1 MTNGKQLR
9 AQIDAESVRA
19 LLLGNGGAAVALLA
33 FLPNIQPA
41 VAPMLGRA
49 VVLALLLFQFGLAAA
64 MVHNHLRRRCSLAYD
79 LAYASSPRGHSP
91 CTVFG
96 WVWSTE
102 PCVCMFSWW
111 FMWLSLLFFLLG
123 GITVFFGAM
132 LTY

>member
-1 MTNGKQLR
+1 MTNGKQIR

-33 FLPNIQPA
+33 FLPNIEPA

-49 VVLALLLFQFGLAAA
+49 VVWALLFFQFGLAAA

-79 LAYASSPRGHSP
+79 SARNSSPQSTEP

-96 WVWSTE
+96 KRLSTE
-102 PCVCMFSWW
+102 PCVCFVSWW
-111 FMWLSLLFFLLG
+111 FMWLSLALFLVG
-123 GITVFFGAM
+123 GFTVFWGAM